1 MQAKLFRRRLRP
13 IHKLSLSLSTFP
25 SWYNTYTTTI
35 SNRTKLI
42 RNKFRSKA
50 RNSPFWTQ
58 PLSPQ
63 DWKGP
68 ITKVWCQVTADVG
81 IRKISFSWI
90 SRDAEARA
98 VGLWF
103 LCLHGNGSRTLV
115 VSKASPH
122 VHASTWL
129 ISIIHSS
136 HMISIQPL
144 NFSPTHNSLTYSW
157 FISPL
162 IPRWTTRID
171 HVVTSICEKS
181 MFLLQPYYWLEAVE
195 RALLLVRSCGKSFS
209 LLSEFGFKQVFARHC
224 PH

>member
-1 MQAKLFRRRLRP
+1 MQKDVAW
-13 IHKLSLSLSTFP
+13 I
-25 SWYNTYTTTI
+25 
-35 SNRTKLI
+35 
-42 RNKFRSKA
+42 
-50 RNSPFWTQ
+50 
-58 PLSPQ
+58 
-63 DWKGP
+63 GP

-129 ISIIHSS
+129 ISIIHSY
-136 HMISIQPL
+136 HMIWIQPL

-162 IPRWTTRID
+162 IPIWTARID

-181 MFLLQPYYWLEAVE
+181 MFDE
-195 RALLLVRSCGKSFS
+195 RGGISWSRESSS
-209 LLSEFGFKQVFARHC
+209 YTHIYARIEHLHIFWIVC
-224 PH
+224 